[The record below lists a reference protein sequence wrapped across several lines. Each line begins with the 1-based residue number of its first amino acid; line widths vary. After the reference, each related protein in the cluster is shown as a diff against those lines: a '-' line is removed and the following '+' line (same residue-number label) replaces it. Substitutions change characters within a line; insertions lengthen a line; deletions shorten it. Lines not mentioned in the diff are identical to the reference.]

1 MRTLTPLDNALQD
14 TRSPQ
19 DKFLSKVAKK
29 INEVPDLNASNVV
42 GDSFSESL
50 KIPEGVNY
58 GLDYVVQPSLTSNF
72 YLTVFQPSF
81 YKMNNIQAYSLG
93 VGINNINNYGQGLG
107 LPEVDYVVPV
117 YLNIFRLL
125 NNQELTVYGSSVDP
139 FIIYPLGNIE
149 WTNATGFIWE
159 NNLNP
164 TTSFDLENFILT
176 RNYNATLGILD
187 FSDTN
192 NTNSNTQITELQYNK
207 ILVEASTFG
216 VGLCYDGTG
225 LTTAQKARFNGIFN
239 IAGANALPLNLTL
252 NFKMFGLMASY
263 EPINP

>member
-1 MRTLTPLDNALQD
+1 
-14 TRSPQ
+14 
-19 DKFLSKVAKK
+19 
-29 INEVPDLNASNVV
+29 
-42 GDSFSESL
+42 
-50 KIPEGVNY
+50 
-58 GLDYVVQPSLTSNF
+58 
-72 YLTVFQPSF
+72 
-81 YKMNNIQAYSLG
+81 
-93 VGINNINNYGQGLG
+93 
-107 LPEVDYVVPV
+107 
-117 YLNIFRLL
+117 LNIFRLL

-149 WTNATGFIWE
+149 WTDATGFIWE
-159 NNLNP
+159 NNINP
-164 TTSFDLENFILT
+164 TTTFILENYILS
-176 RNYNATLGILD
+176 RNYDATFGVLD